1 MQYHCQEIVAAQS
14 TCSANH
20 DLVEEYVNNMDS
32 STTIIIIPFHFLVSE
47 FLFVYYVI
55 HLSCSILSSC
65 LMDINMELG
74 TSYNIKD
81 SKTSIEKLQDN
92 RFSQEECT
100 NLEMF
105 YGIEEPLNAVY
116 PNTEDQANR
125 KMINYSKISPAEGGM
140 QGEASTEISP
150 VEGGMQ
156 GEASI
161 ENLRDCSFYQEMEEE
176 LPDHIKPYSED
187 HKTDL
192 EQTMVSPS
200 VHLDN
205 EKYQVVI
212 EDHNLCNLQTE
223 AEKLEDAYTS
233 EEYIGHAMFCSPQEP
248 QGLVT
253 SPGQVN
259 HGNEEQPF
267 LNVTSSENEKCQMSI
282 ETCLLSAT
290 LHGIPEP
297 KVPDVSG
304 ANF

>member
-20 DLVEEYVNNMDS
+20 DLVEEYVNNMDN
-32 STTIIIIPFHFLVSE
+32 STTIIIIPFHFRVSE

-74 TSYNIKD
+74 TSYNIKN
-81 SKTSIEKLQDN
+81 SKTSIEKLQDDK
-92 RFSQEECT
+92 FSEEECK
-100 NLEMF
+100 NLEML

-116 PNTEDQANR
+116 PNTEDQANG
-125 KMINYSKISPAEGGM
+125 KMIRYS
-140 QGEASTEISP
+140 EISP
-150 VEGGMQ
+150 PEDGMQ

-161 ENLRDCSFYQEMEEE
+161 ENLRDCSFYQEMMEEE

-205 EKYQVVI
+205 EMYQVVI
-212 EDHNLCNLQTE
+212 EDHNLYNLQTE
-223 AEKLEDAYTS
+223 AEKLEDAHTS

-253 SPGQVN
+253 SLGQVN

-267 LNVTSSENEKCQMSI
+267 LDVTSSENRKCQISV
-282 ETCLLSAT
+282 ETHLLSTT

-297 KVPDVSG
+297 KVPDASG